1 MAEDA
6 LKIRRSAKTRFTRK
20 KNEFF
25 KAIAEKKGTEILKR
39 KFDELTDAWST
50 VEGKHDIYL
59 TYLTEEEITAN
70 QKWIEELQEEYNE
83 ASTVY
88 IKYDNE
94 RKALEL
100 KEQEELNRQHIIKL
114 REEEFQRIVQQTI
127 MKKKSTEAIFE
138 SLIEHVKNIT
148 ESKVK
153 VMNDHRS
160 KFSSLSNWKEE
171 AWKKKSGLQRDSN
184 PWPPRRRCVAQI
196 WRAKTQWWL
205 CAKLKRI

>member
-171 AWKKKSGLQRDSN
+171 A
-184 PWPPRRRCVAQI
+184 
-196 WRAKTQWWL
+196 
-205 CAKLKRI
+205 

>member
-25 KAIAEKKGTEILKR
+25 KAEKKGTEILKT

-59 TYLTEEEITAN
+59 MYLNEEEITAN
-70 QKWIEELQEEYNE
+70 EKWIEELQEEYNE

-88 IKYDNE
+88 IKNDNE

-100 KEQEELNRQHIIKL
+100 KEQEELNRQHIITL

-127 MKKKSTEAIFE
+127 MKKKI
-138 SLIEHVKNIT
+138 HG
-148 ESKVK
+148 
-153 VMNDHRS
+153 
-160 KFSSLSNWKEE
+160 SN
-171 AWKKKSGLQRDSN
+171 L
-184 PWPPRRRCVAQI
+184 
-196 WRAKTQWWL
+196 
-205 CAKLKRI
+205 